1 MVTKEAGKDG
11 NGNEQIIIET
21 ASDLSPQDLLHRLLI
36 SILQRIQKCD
46 KTVYKTT
53 KQKRPTL
60 TIFYPELLCTAT

>member
-11 NGNEQIIIET
+11 NGNKKILKT
-21 ASDLSPQDLLHRLLI
+21 ASDLSPQDLHRSLI

-60 TIFYPELLCTAT
+60 TIFYPELSCTAT

>member
-11 NGNEQIIIET
+11 NGNKQNIKT